1 MSEALQ
7 ALYQGDEQKARELLP
22 PDDELTVFVAAA
34 FGRTERLGR
43 ILDDDSEQVHAFS
56 DDGFTARVIATLPA
70 ARREPQWLRAMI
82 VVGLA
87 LIGTGMA
94 YFLSGGGSLVRQG
107 VVEMADFPIW
117 LLLVFAFGC
126 GLVVGAF
133 AVIFAIRKTPEVRN
147 LTRLDF

>member
-1 MSEALQ
+1 MI
-7 ALYQGDEQKARELLP
+7 
-22 PDDELTVFVAAA
+22 DDET
-34 FGRTERLGR
+34 
-43 ILDDDSEQVHAFS
+43 LDRQLREAVPYINDG
-56 DDGFTARVIATLPA
+56 GFTARVIARLPA

-107 VVEMADFPIW
+107 MVQMADFPIW
-117 LLLVFAFGC
+117 LLLIFAFGC
-126 GLVVGAF
+126 GLVLGAF
-133 AVIFAIRKTPEVRN
+133 AVIFAIRKTPEVRD